1 MRYARAKDD
10 VIVEI
15 YESPGMATIS
25 DCFHP
30 AIACEFF
37 EAMGDIQVGWTMN
50 EGGEWVSPPSPPIP
64 PQEPPVVQQ

>member
-1 MRYARAKDD
+1 MRYARATDN

-15 YESPGMATIS
+15 YESPGMTTIN

-30 AIACEFF
+30 SIACEFF

-50 EGGEWVSPPSPPIP
+50 ENGEWVAPPIP